1 MAIHT
6 ERTSK
11 NIINNNATLIW
22 NIAELLRGGWKQHEY
37 QDVILPLTL
46 LKRLDSVLS
55 DTKPKVLSTF
65 NQYEGKIT
73 DMSMILK
80 DITGAGFYN
89 TSAYDFFKLLDD
101 QRNIAANLRNFIH
114 GFSTNVQQIFEKF
127 EFEKQLS
134 RMEWGNM
141 LYLIIKEFNKINL
154 HPDVVS
160 NLEMWY
166 LFEELIRRFSEQSN
180 ETAWEH
186 YTPREVIQLMVN
198 VLFEPDAEIL
208 KKEHIIKTVYDP
220 CCGTGGMLSVCKEH
234 ILQHINE
241 KASVFVYGQ
250 ELNPITYAICKADM
264 LIKWEDADRIRWG
277 DKDHTI
283 ASTLSTD
290 QFLDLKFD
298 YILANPPY
306 GVDWKKDKESV
317 ELEADRGFAG
327 RFGAGLPRSS
337 DGQLLFLQH
346 MISKMRN
353 PSEGGARVGV
363 VFNGSPL
370 FTGDAGGGE
379 SEIRRW
385 VCEND
390 YLEAIIALPDQLFY
404 NTGISTYIWIL
415 SNRKEAKR
423 KNKIQ
428 MIDARNF
435 YKKMRKSLGN
445 KRNEIS
451 PEDIRAIQDIYQKFE
466 ESEQSKIFKTTD
478 FAYRQITVE
487 RPLRVKYDFTT
498 DEQMSKLYAILG
510 IQNIGIHEE
519 ELGISM
525 KQEIETDWTALSTL
539 SGKLVAQNK
548 EALETQEKMI
558 ALAWELQWKVWMNR
572 DRFEAD
578 FDALCKKIIGGVFAK
593 GAKKD
598 IMNNLALRD
607 ETADI
612 CTDKKWKPEADSELR
627 DTENVPYHE
636 DIYAYFEREVK
647 PFAHDAWID
656 ESKRDV
662 RDGEVGKVGYEF
674 PLTRYFYKY
683 EPPRSLEAIETDI
696 ETVENELLEL
706 MKRL

>member
-1 MAIHT
+1 MATHP
-6 ERTSK
+6 ERTRK
-11 NIINNNATLIW
+11 NIINNNASLIW

-101 QRNIAANLRNFIH
+101 QRNIAANLRNFIN

-134 RMEWGNM
+134 RMEGGNM

-160 NLEMWY
+160 NLEMGY

-220 CCGTGGMLSVCKEH
+220 CCGTGGMLSVGKEH

-346 MISKMRN
+346 MVSKMRN

-385 VCEND
+385 ICEND
-390 YLEAIIALPDQLFY
+390 YLETIIALPDQLFY

-451 PEDIRAIQDIYQKFE
+451 ADDIKNIQTIYQSFTE
-466 ESEQSKIFKTTD
+466 NEQSKIFKTTD

-498 DEQMSKLYAILG
+498 DEQMTKLYDILNIEPVGSREEDLWIAIVQASETEWMALNAIANG
-510 IQNIGIHEE
+510 AVAHRYQAIEIQQKLLSVAN
-519 ELGISM
+519 ELR
-525 KQEIETDWTALSTL
+525 
-539 SGKLVAQNK
+539 
-548 EALETQEKMI
+548 
-558 ALAWELQWKVWMNR
+558 WKIWMNR
-572 DRFEAD
+572 DTFETD
-578 FDALCKKIIGGVFAK
+578 FDTLCKKHLGEVFAK
-593 GAKKD
+593 GTKKD
-598 IMNNLALRD
+598 IMNILAIRD
-607 ETADI
+607 EEADI

-627 DTENVPYHE
+627 DTENVPYDE
-636 DIYAYFEREVK
+636 NIYTYFEREVK
-647 PFAHDAWID
+647 PFVSDAWID
-656 ESKRDV
+656 ETKRDI

-674 PLTRYFYKY
+674 PLTRYFYRY

>member
-1 MAIHT
+1 MANKITHT
-6 ERTSK
+6 K
-11 NIINNNATLIW
+11 INTNAGLIW

-65 NQYEGKIT
+65 NQYDGQII

-89 TSAYDFFKLLDD
+89 TSPYDFFKLLDD
-101 QRNIAANLRNFIH
+101 QRNMAANLRSFIN
-114 GFSTNVQQIFEKF
+114 GFSVNVQQIFEKF

-134 RMEWGNM
+134 RMEGGNM

-154 HPDVVS
+154 HPDAVS

-180 ETAWEH
+180 ETAGEH

-220 CCGTGGMLSVCKEH
+220 CCGTGGMLSVWKEH
-234 ILQHINE
+234 ILEHINE

-264 LIKWEDADRIRWG
+264 LIKGEDADRIKWG

-306 GVDWKKDKESV
+306 GVDWKKDKEAV
-317 ELEADRGFAG
+317 EQEADRGFAG

-404 NTGISTYIWIL
+404 NTWISTYIWIL
-415 SNRKEAKR
+415 SNRKDTKR
-423 KNKIQ
+423 KNKVQ
-428 MIDARNF
+428 MIDARKF

-451 PEDIRAIQDIYQKFE
+451 ADDIKNIQTIYQSFTE
-466 ESEQSKIFKTTD
+466 NEQSKIFKTTD
-478 FAYRQITVE
+478 FAFRQITVE

-498 DEQMSKLYAILG
+498 DGQMIKLYSILG
-510 IQNIGIHEE
+510 IKDVWIREE
-519 ELGISM
+519 ELWISM
-525 KQEIETDWTALSTL
+525 SERIDTVGTPHEALWL
-539 SGKLVAQNK
+539 KLENQSK
-548 EALETQEKMI
+548 EALELQEKMI
-558 ALAWELQWKVWMNR
+558 VIATELQWKVFLNR
-572 DRFEAD
+572 DEFENTLD
-578 FDALCKKIIGGVFAK
+578 TLCKKILGGVLGK
-593 GAKKD
+593 SIKKD
-598 IMNNLALRD
+598 ILSILAERD
-607 ETADI
+607 EAADI
-612 CTDKKWKPEADSELR
+612 CTDKKWNPEADSELR
-627 DTENVPYHE
+627 DTENIPYDE
-636 DIYAYFEREVK
+636 DIYTYFDREVK
-647 PFAHDAWID
+647 PFVSDAWID
-656 ESKRDV
+656 ETKRDIK
-662 RDGEVGKVGYEF
+662 DSKVWKVWYEF
-674 PLTRYFYKY
+674 PLTRYFYQY
-683 EPPRSLEAIETDI
+683 QPPRSLEAIETDI